1 MTNEPSEQK
10 KQNVNMEKSV
20 SEPAKKTGAEKD
32 PGNELLVHFDITVPR
47 QEIER
52 QIEEVAQHYSA
63 DMKLPGFRKG
73 NVPVDIVKKRYQ
85 KAITDE
91 ALNKIVEHHIY
102 EKIKQ
107 DKLKIASRPMIEK
120 LEYQDGTDL
129 KANVVIEVFP
139 EVVSPDLSKVEVK
152 LAKKD
157 MNLEPFDEEKQ
168 IQSVLERN
176 KRRKPVKDR
185 AVKDDDILILEIQS
199 KFMDTKRMSKKKE
212 LTYTVSRDSDS
223 DIIDLFPEVISKNL
237 NDQVVFTRAYPADY
251 SRKVWAG
258 KTIEHHIQIKNI
270 FELIQPEFNA
280 EFLKTIGFEDEKTF
294 KEKLRQEY
302 DQYQQSQK
310 EEKINSLIV
319 DQLTEMVD
327 FPIPRTIVEQELV
340 RIQSQHAPLLA
351 GMDEK
356 KQKEYLDSLIQDI
369 EKNIKYSLIFDAIQ
383 KESKIEVNNDDL
395 EKEYKVISERNNF
408 PLAEVRKYYQKSEE
422 KEKLKDSL
430 LRIKLMNHIREKAK
444 IREG

>member
-1 MTNEPSEQK
+1 MTNKPSEQK

-185 AVKDDDILILEIQS
+185 AVKDDDILILEVQS

-310 EEKINSLIV
+310 EEKINSLII

-351 GMDEK
+351 GMDEN

-383 KESKIEVNNDDL
+383 KESKIEVNNEDL